1 MKSLKTDWFLN
12 GPVFFLM
19 AMGLL
24 SLASID
30 PVLFWR
36 QVVWAVFA
44 VILILGFPLLNLRAI
59 FSYRWVILGIYF
71 AAVLLLVITYFFAPM
86 IAGTKSWLAI
96 GSFRLQP
103 SEFMKAA
110 LIILFSAF
118 FANRHVAIARLGTI
132 TVSFVYFLIPAV
144 LILIQPDLGTALVIF
159 GIWFGYLLV
168 SEIPLRYLVTFFMFF
183 ILIAAL
189 SWNFGLEGYQKERI
203 TALFNPSYDP
213 LGVNYNVIQSK
224 IAIGSAGFFG
234 KGFMQG
240 TQLQS
245 GFLPAASTDF
255 IFASFVEEWG
265 ILGGIIIII
274 VFLLLIYRILII
286 GLKSDSNF
294 YRFISLGTVIML
306 LIHFTI
312 NLGSNLGLL
321 PVIGVSLPLVSYGG
335 SNLLTVAALVGIL
348 QNIAE
353 KRAGF

>member
-1 MKSLKTDWFLN
+1 MKSLKTDWWLN
-12 GPVFFLM
+12 GLVFFLI
-19 AMGLL
+19 AMGMV

-36 QVVWAVFA
+36 QVVW
-44 VILILGFPLLNLRAI
+44 VILAIVLILGLPLLNLRAI
-59 FSYRWVILGIYF
+59 FSYRWVILSIYF
-71 AAVLLLVITYFFAPM
+71 VTILLLIATYFFAPM

-96 GSFRLQP
+96 GSFRLQA

-132 TVSFVYFLIPAV
+132 AISFVYFLIPAV

-168 SEIPLRYLVTFFMFF
+168 SEIPLRYLFTFFMIF
-183 ILIAAL
+183 ILAGVL
-189 SWNFGLEGYQKERI
+189 SWNFGLEGYQKERVI
-203 TALFNPSYDP
+203 ALFNPSYDP
-213 LGVNYNVIQSK
+213 LGINYNVIQSK

-265 ILGGIIIII
+265 ILGGMVLIFT
-274 VFLLLIYRILII
+274 FLLLIYRILII
-286 GLKSDSNF
+286 GIKSDNNF
-294 YRFISLGTVIML
+294 YRFIALGTAIML
-306 LIHFTI
+306 LIHFAI

-335 SNLLTVAALVGIL
+335 SNLLTVAVLVGIL